1 MFINLD
7 QIEFY
12 HGPSRQKPGSESSST
27 RGKQSWIPYT
37 TEPIHLSLPVGPVF
51 PPGSPALTLSAN
63 GSEPHA
69 HQSHDQLSTSRA
81 EPGNVFDVEFGKLS
95 NGIER
100 PQFEN
105 AAVTTAE
112 GDNGCLP
119 NGGLGYNDLGGFENG
134 SLGSGKLNDPPEI
147 ISGQLTLLLQRHAI
161 LPWNKNKVSGQQ
173 TYKRPQNHH

>member
-12 HGPSRQKPGSESSST
+12 HGPPCQKPRSESSSA
-27 RGKQSWIPYT
+27 REKQSWIPCV
-37 TEPIHLSLPVGPVF
+37 TEPIHRSLPVEPVF
-51 PPGSPALTLSAN
+51 PPDSPALTASAN
-63 GSEPHA
+63 GPEPLTL
-69 HQSHDQLSTSRA
+69 QSHDQLSTSRA

-119 NGGLGYNDLGGFENG
+119 NGGLGYDDLGGFENG
-134 SLGSGKLNDPPEI
+134 SLGSGKLNDPPEV

-161 LPWNKNKVSGQQ
+161 LPWNKNKMLGQL
-173 TYKRPQNHH
+173 TYKRPLKHH